1 LGRAIEGVTY
11 LYGPLSWFSWTSEF
25 YQLQTVEAYGLLPPL
40 SSLGSPGS

>member
-1 LGRAIEGVTY
+1 LGRAIKVITPF
-11 LYGPLSWFSWTSEF
+11 YGPLSWFSWTSEF